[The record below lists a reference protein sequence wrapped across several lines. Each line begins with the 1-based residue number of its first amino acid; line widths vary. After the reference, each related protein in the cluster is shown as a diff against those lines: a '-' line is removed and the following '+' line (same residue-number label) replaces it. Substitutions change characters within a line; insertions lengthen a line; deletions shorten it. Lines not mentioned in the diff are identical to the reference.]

1 MASGQAP
8 QILERSRDTS
18 FAYTYV
24 IHNQVIWYLG
34 LALRIAWRILWRCIA
49 LDSAFVGVY
58 GGELVTEVCST
69 FFFGYLHQI
78 LLVHRRQII
87 VLCTY
92 IM

>member
-8 QILERSRDTS
+8 QVLERSEDRS

-34 LALRIAWRILWRCIA
+34 LALRLAWRILWRCIA

-58 GGELVTEVCST
+58 GGEPVTEVCST
-69 FFFGYLHQI
+69 FFFGYLH
-78 LLVHRRQII
+78 
-87 VLCTY
+87 
-92 IM
+92 